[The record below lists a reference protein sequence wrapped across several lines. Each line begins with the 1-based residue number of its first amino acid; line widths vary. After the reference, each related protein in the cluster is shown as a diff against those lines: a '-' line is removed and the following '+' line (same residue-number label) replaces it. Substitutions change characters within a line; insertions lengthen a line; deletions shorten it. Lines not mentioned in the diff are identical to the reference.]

1 MACDNEIKVQSILWE
16 DCVAAN
22 SRKMTVV
29 EYLKDNHRYLR
40 DGNYKHVDFYANR
53 EVLPVVIKKVVHYLD
68 ALLG

>member
-1 MACDNEIKVQSILWE
+1 MACKNEIEVQSILWE

-40 DGNYKHVDFYANR
+40 DGSYKQVDYYVNR

-68 ALLG
+68 SLAG